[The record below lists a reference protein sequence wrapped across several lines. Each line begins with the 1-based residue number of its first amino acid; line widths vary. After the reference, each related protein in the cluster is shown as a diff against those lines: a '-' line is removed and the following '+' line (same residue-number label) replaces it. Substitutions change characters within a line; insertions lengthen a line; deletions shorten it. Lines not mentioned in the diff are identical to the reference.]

1 MSGYTVKELKKIIM
15 NYKKSNCPAV
25 SRARRDEL
33 LMMVKDLNIN
43 VDEREPL
50 ERKKKEPKKERPK
63 MRLPKADKI
72 DLSQFENMVEFPK
85 NKKRKTRLPKV
96 DKIDLKKFES
106 MGVEDLDKFELI
118 GGDDLIGY
126 TGSSSKFLENIKKLY
141 PYGYQNLKL
150 ALEALRKQNKKD
162 KTFLNIDDYFEKE
175 LKKPV
180 FFNKEFFKNFV
191 KKEGEPF
198 SKTILILLFKLINK
212 KFSTRDI
219 DIPSEHR
226 GKQGMVSSRISK

>member
-33 LMMVKDLNIN
+33 LMMIKDLNIN

-63 MRLPKADKI
+63 MRLPKVG
-72 DLSQFENMVEFPK
+72 E
-85 NKKRKTRLPKV
+85 
-96 DKIDLKKFES
+96 IDLKKFKS

-226 GKQGMVSSRISK
+226 GKQGMVSSRI